1 MKIKLTTKQ
10 LHVIIGVLRALI
22 ELFTDIIEEG
32 RGNGTP
38 DPKKKGG
45 KYEREND
52 KGHAEQ

>member
-32 RGNGTP
+32 RGKGTP
-38 DPKKKGG
+38 DPKKTGG
-45 KYEREND
+45 TKNE
-52 KGHAEQ
+52 